1 MALLNPIYAC
11 LVALLLLLPAP
22 ALAASGSASDGDTG
36 PSKAALLKSADLWAT
51 IDVCNP
57 ADEPDT
63 VGVRGSMPGTGQSG
77 EVMYMRFRL
86 QYLDVTTK
94 VWVELSTG
102 AASEFVS
109 VGAAKSARQ
118 AGRSFQLIPVPGKPA
133 FTLRGVVS
141 FQWRRG
147 TKVLLEVSRPTT
159 AGHKSLAG
167 ANPAN
172 FSAATCPIG

>member
-1 MALLNPIYAC
+1 MAFLKPIYAS

-22 ALAASGSASDGDTG
+22 ALAASGSSSDENTG

-94 VWVELSTG
+94 VWIELPTG
-102 AASEFVS
+102 AASEFVA

-167 ANPAN
+167 ADPAN

>member
-1 MALLNPIYAC
+1 M
-11 LVALLLLLPAP
+11 LPAAP
-22 ALAASGSASDGDTG
+22 ALAASSGSKSTSTTT
-36 PSKAALLKSADLWAT
+36 SKNELLKSTELWST

-57 ADEPDT
+57 PDEPDT
-63 VGVRGSMPGTGQSG
+63 VGVRGSMPGNGQSG
-77 EVMYMRFRL
+77 DVMYMSFAL
-86 QYLDVTTK
+86 QYLDMTTN
-94 VWVELSTG
+94 VWVNLSTG
-102 AASEFVS
+102 TAPEFVA
-109 VGAAKSARQ
+109 VGGAKSARQ

-147 TKVLLEVSRPTT
+147 TKVLLEVSRPTS

-167 ANPAN
+167 ADPAN